1 MLRKADRV
9 VLIYP
14 FMCNNIHFGGSNMDN
29 NQLLRKY
36 WNTFGHLDLELGEIL
51 DKDDIV
57 GSNAFTEKDADRLLI
72 LLSMSS
78 DSLESLEAIVH

>member
-1 MLRKADRV
+1 MND
-9 VLIYP
+9 
-14 FMCNNIHFGGSNMDN
+14 H
-29 NQLLRKY
+29 QLLNKY
-36 WNTFGHLDLELGEIL
+36 WNTFGHLDLEPGEML

-57 GSNAFTEKDADRLLI
+57 GSEAFTEKDADRLII

>member
-1 MLRKADRV
+1 MSD
-9 VLIYP
+9 
-14 FMCNNIHFGGSNMDN
+14 H
-29 NQLLRKY
+29 QLLNKY
-36 WNTFGHLDLELGEIL
+36 WNTFGHLDLEPGEIL

-57 GSNAFTEKDADRLLI
+57 GSNAFTEKDADRLII

>member
-1 MLRKADRV
+1 MND
-9 VLIYP
+9 
-14 FMCNNIHFGGSNMDN
+14 H
-29 NQLLRKY
+29 QLLNKY
-36 WNTFGHLDLELGEIL
+36 WNTFGHLDLKPGEIL

-57 GSNAFTEKDADRLLI
+57 GSEAFTEKDADRLII

>member
-1 MLRKADRV
+1 
-9 VLIYP
+9 
-14 FMCNNIHFGGSNMDN
+14 MDN

-36 WNTFGHLDLELGEIL
+36 WNTFGHLDLEPGEIL